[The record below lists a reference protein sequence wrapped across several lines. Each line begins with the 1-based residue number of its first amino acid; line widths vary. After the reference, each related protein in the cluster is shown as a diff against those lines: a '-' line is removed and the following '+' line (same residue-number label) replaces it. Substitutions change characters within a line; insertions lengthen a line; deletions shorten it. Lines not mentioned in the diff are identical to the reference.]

1 MQNKVMIIG
10 RLGRDPELRYS
21 QSGSPVCTLNIATD
35 ESYTDRDGNRVDRAE
50 WHRVVVFQKAAENCS
65 QYLTKGSL
73 VFVEGACKPANGG
86 SAGAGPLHHRNQ
98 GPARPVPRQARRRTG
113 RYASRR
119 GRQRRRLQRS
129 PPSCGGSAG
138 RRQPSPAAPAAAQ
151 GRLRRSGPGVSFRG
165 QRHGRRAVL
174 EKYGEGKGELFSRK
188 VPFPLPKPLPFPLP
202 RRLTDKE
209 AGRSSFRGTAGETGL
224 PCLTQR

>member
-1 MQNKVMIIG
+1 MLNKVMIIG

-73 VFVEGACKPANGG
+73 VFVEGSLQTRKWQDQQGQDRYTTEIKAQRVQFLDKRGGEQGGMPSGAGG
-86 SAGAGPLHHRNQ
+86 SEG
-98 GPARPVPRQARRRTG
+98 
-113 RYASRR
+113 
-119 GRQRRRLQRS
+119 RLQRS
-129 PPSCGGSAG
+129 PSPRSAR
-138 RRQPSPAAPAAAQ
+138 RRQPSPAAPAAAA

-174 EKYGEGKGELFSRK
+174 EKYWGGKE
-188 VPFPLPKPLPFPLP
+188 
-202 RRLTDKE
+202 
-209 AGRSSFRGTAGETGL
+209 
-224 PCLTQR
+224 